1 MNKQIKFG
9 VGIPT
14 GEEGLMY
21 PIPFAS
27 AQDNVLI
34 AQHAEKLG
42 YDSVWGNDHVLTQ
55 KYVHEEFKRAPRY
68 YAPLMTLAAISQ
80 ATTRIKLATALLVA
94 PFRHPVMVAKEIATL
109 DQLSNGRGIIGI
121 GIGAYQE
128 EFKKMF
134 GEKVDGFRRGDMID
148 EMLPALRL
156 LWRGEPCSMH
166 GKYYT
171 FDDVESFPTPVQN
184 PMPIYIGGNSP
195 QGRRRVV
202 DYGDGWLPAALSVD
216 EIKAYLQEIY
226 DYAEEKQRDLT
237 NLEVAPQFHVY
248 VAKTQEEA
256 EAKFRETQ
264 MYKHNISLQSST
276 LKNHRTDPAKTGLV
290 GSVEHV
296 RELVG
301 RFVEAGVTTF
311 SAMIFSTN
319 TLPEMLDMMQ
329 LFSEDVMKDYI
340 K

>member
-1 MNKQIKFG
+1 
-9 VGIPT
+9 
-14 GEEGLMY
+14 
-21 PIPFAS
+21 
-27 AQDNVLI
+27 
-34 AQHAEKLG
+34 
-42 YDSVWGNDHVLTQ
+42 
-55 KYVHEEFKRAPRY
+55 
-68 YAPLMTLAAISQ
+68 
-80 ATTRIKLATALLVA
+80 
-94 PFRHPVMVAKEIATL
+94 
-109 DQLSNGRGIIGI
+109 
-121 GIGAYQE
+121 
-128 EFKKMF
+128 
-134 GEKVDGFRRGDMID
+134 MID